1 MQTSF
6 RDHAIAKNRFLFKLT
21 LIWAVATT
29 FAVIALSLLCF
40 YTLLHREVH
49 WLPICVEDTFSLGE
63 SSYSPSY
70 LKQMTEKVAD
80 LRLTYNPE
88 TIEARLR
95 MLTHLMPANYQE
107 SFKKLLN
114 NEIRAVHEKNI
125 SSVFYAEKVAV
136 DVAHH
141 QGQISGLLYR
151 TSHGLQLKPEHK
163 TYQIQFSF
171 KRGLLALNTIK
182 EVSDET
188 HH

>member
-6 RDHAIAKNRFLFKLT
+6 RDHAIAKNRLLFKLT
-21 LIWAVATT
+21 LLWAIATT
-29 FAVIALSLLCF
+29 FAVIALSILCF
-40 YTLLHREVH
+40 YAMSHRQVH
-49 WLPICVEDTFSLGE
+49 WLPICTEHEFSIGE
-63 SSYSPSY
+63 STYSPSY

-88 TIEARLR
+88 TIDARYA
-95 MLTHLMPANYQE
+95 MLIHLLPANYQE
-107 SFKKLLN
+107 SFKKLLDT
-114 NEIRAVHEKNI
+114 EITTVHEKNI
-125 SSVFYAEKVAV
+125 SSVFYAEKVAI

-151 TSHGLQLKPEHK
+151 TSHGLQLNPKQK

-171 KRGLLALNTIK
+171 KRGLLALNSIK
-182 EVSDET
+182 EVSDAT

>member
-6 RDHAIAKNRFLFKLT
+6 RDNAIAKNRLLFKLT
-21 LIWAVATT
+21 LIWAIATT
-29 FAVIALSLLCF
+29 FVVIALSMLCF
-40 YTLLHREVH
+40 YGISHRETH
-49 WLPICVEDTFSLGE
+49 WLPICVEDKFSLGE

-88 TIEARLR
+88 TIEARLL
-95 MLTHLMPANYQE
+95 MLTHLLPANYQE
-107 SFKKLLN
+107 SFKKLLS
-114 NEIRAVHEKNI
+114 NEITTVHEKNI
-125 SSVFYAEKVAV
+125 SSVFYAEKIAV

-141 QGQISGLLYR
+141 QGQISGSLYR
-151 TSHGLQLKPEHK
+151 TSHGLLLPPHHK

-171 KRGLLALNTIK
+171 EYGLLALNSIK
-182 EVSDET
+182 EINDAT